1 MDPYITNLESH
12 TFLRGLSL
20 LSQYEWYIRRCG
32 LERSSWEVIF
42 LYFSWRNDHV
52 TPILFTYGGC
62 EILHHQKDGW
72 NPKKKGMFLPPFSTG
87 AGFCNHP
94 PYVWYV
100 WIHHVSW
107 FAQFAES
114 FSRGLIQQH
123 SPPMSLGHCP
133 SHFLSPTSNLS
144 QFSDQHLCNPK
155 GTLPGVYFS
164 LKKNIHNKRF

>member
-1 MDPYITNLESH
+1 MYIYMYIYRMDPYITNLESH

-72 NPKKKGMFLPPFSTG
+72 NPKKKGCFYPRFQLAQDFATIHRMSDMYEFTMFL
-87 AGFCNHP
+87 
-94 PYVWYV
+94 
-100 WIHHVSW
+100 
-107 FAQFAES
+107 
-114 FSRGLIQQH
+114 GLL
-123 SPPMSLGHCP
+123 SLLN
-133 SHFLSPTSNLS
+133 HFLEAWFSNILP
-144 QFSDQHLCNPK
+144 LCHW
-155 GTLPGVYFS
+155 VIVRRIS
-164 LKKNIHNKRF
+164 